1 MFTLQRNKCDHWE
14 LETCVLLPRNRN
26 GRIIKRT
33 EQWKKQKRLNC
44 QGYLRHYR
52 DFFLSKEFCL
62 VPTLACR
69 GRTLSFVGC
78 HSLPA
83 LTRQI
88 LNRPLFNLYLR
99 RIVQYLLQL
108 HPSAF
113 RKQSTSQSLALAWI
127 PPRSGEQCFSIY
139 IQQKMLY

>member
-1 MFTLQRNKCDHWE
+1 MDE
-14 LETCVLLPRNRN
+14 LLKGPSNERNRKDL
-26 GRIIKRT
+26 IVKAICDTT
-33 EQWKKQKRLNC
+33 ETSFSQKNFVWC
-44 QGYLRHYR
+44 QPWHVVGGLHYN
-52 DFFLSKEFCL
+52 L
-62 VPTLACR
+62 P
-69 GRTLSFVGC
+69 LSFVGC